1 MQNSDSSAAAK
12 SLPVRPLKVLL
23 VDDCL
28 ESIRLMSHIL
38 DQYKCDITMA
48 FDGED
53 SIPLLVKEDF
63 DLIIL
68 DWQMPLMTGKEMLLM
83 MDRLL
88 NEHRISKNKASTP
101 VVIYSAHDES
111 ELEVPK
117 CRHFHYLGFINK
129 QKVYSTMMRDFN
141 YIIRTL

>member
-1 MQNSDSSAAAK
+1 MQSSNAVNIAAPA
-12 SLPVRPLKVLL
+12 LPLKVLL

-53 SIPLLVKEDF
+53 SVPLLIKEEF

-88 NEHRISKNKASTP
+88 NEHRITKQKISTP
-101 VVIYSAHDES
+101 VIIYSAHDES
-111 ELEVPK
+111 ELDIPK
-117 CRHFHYLGFINK
+117 CKHFHYLGFINK